1 MKERLLSLAGFL
13 AAVAGIVYLVL
24 TRQLFS
30 RAPAVLAV
38 QVAAA
43 LLMIWARVTFGRRS
57 FHATADPTAGGLV
70 TSGPYR
76 YWRHPIYAAILYFVW
91 AGVLA
96 HLSAG
101 SIAAALVVTAG
112 LGVRMFL
119 EEKLLRREYPGYQE
133 YAARTRRVIPLLF

>member
-1 MKERLLSLAGFL
+1 VKEKLLSLAGFL
-13 AAVAGIVYLVL
+13 AALAGIVYLAL
-24 TRQLFS
+24 TRQLFGS
-30 RAPAVLAV
+30 GPVVLAV

-57 FHATADPTAGGLV
+57 FHATANPTAGGLV

-91 AGVLA
+91 AGVLS

-101 SIAAALVVTAG
+101 SIAAALVITAG
-112 LGVRMFL
+112 LGARMFL
-119 EEKLLRREYPGYQE
+119 EEKLLRREYPDYQE
-133 YAARTRRVIPLLF
+133 YSARTRRVIPFLF